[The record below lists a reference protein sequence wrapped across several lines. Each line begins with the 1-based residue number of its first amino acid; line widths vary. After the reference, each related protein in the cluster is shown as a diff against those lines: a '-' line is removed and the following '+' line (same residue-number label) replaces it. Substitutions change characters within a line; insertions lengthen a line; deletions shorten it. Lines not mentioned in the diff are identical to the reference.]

1 MKRHGEQSQV
11 YTVEPEYGKG
21 RKRTLH
27 RNLLMPCDSL
37 PVTEMPEPQPRT
49 QSNRARRN
57 SPTANVPDSLPNDGE
72 SVLNSSNL
80 AREIGSERT
89 DDREGV
95 PAKEPATQDLSPS
108 APSFAPS
115 TPTAI
120 EGPPASFSPEPI
132 VPVSPYVPPVH
143 CPGRHSFFGGESVT
157 DWTERRGAQ
166 NEENSLPPTTEEKRL
181 DT

>member
-1 MKRHGEQSQV
+1 MEKEENAHYIGIYLCHVILCRSQRCQSHNH
-11 YTVEPEYGKG
+11 G
-21 RKRTLH
+21 RKAI
-27 RNLLMPCDSL
+27 
-37 PVTEMPEPQPRT
+37 EQKK
-49 QSNRARRN
+49 Q
-57 SPTANVPDSLPNDGE
+57 TANVPDSLPNDGE

-120 EGPPASFSPEPI
+120 EGPQ
-132 VPVSPYVPPVH
+132 
-143 CPGRHSFFGGESVT
+143 
-157 DWTERRGAQ
+157 RRSRQ
-166 NEENSLPPTTEEKRL
+166 NQLFLCHRMYLQS
-181 DT
+181 